1 MNRAVMLNWIMWF
14 FLELA
19 SSFAVQGQNV
29 FQDLDFE
36 SAVLSPAPAGQFP
49 SLVAINAALP
59 GWTGYL
65 GTEQQTQVEY
75 NVRTLGAANIA
86 VLGPT
91 WSTSD
96 PGVIDGNYGV
106 LLQAGAVPDGY
117 TGNASIEQT
126 GTIPAN
132 AESMQFKCWE
142 NGNLSDLGIS
152 FSGNSLTPFLTS
164 SGSTYNTY
172 SVNIEPYAGQTGVL
186 EFSAIFDSQGA
197 TWINLDDIAFSPNA
211 VPEPNTL
218 ALILMGG
225 LALAARRW
233 RSKGS

>member
-1 MNRAVMLNWIMWF
+1 MLNVIMWF
-14 FLELA
+14 TLELA
-19 SSFAVQGQNV
+19 SSFTVQGQNV

-36 SAVLSPAPAGQFP
+36 SAVLSPAPADQFP
-49 SLVAINAALP
+49 NLVSFSAALP
-59 GWTGYL
+59 GWTGFL
-65 GTEQQTQVEY
+65 GTEQQTQVEH

-91 WSTSD
+91 WSASD
-96 PGVIDGNYGV
+96 PGIIDGNYSV

-117 TGNASIEQT
+117 TGNASIEQI

-152 FSGNSLTPFLTS
+152 CSGNSLTPFLTS

-218 ALILMGG
+218 ALILVGG
-225 LALAARRW
+225 LLLAASRW